1 MDTDSIYRLGI
12 TNIQTLKVTIEEV
25 DEKYVVKSVIFPEMK
40 AEDSDRQEAIWKFS
54 NLAHR
59 FLSERDK
66 CGNGLVESL
75 KLENERLNN
84 LADKK

>member
-1 MDTDSIYRLGI
+1 MDENPVYRLGI
-12 TNIQTLKVTIEEV
+12 ANIQTLKVAVEEANG
-25 DEKYVVKSVIFPEMK
+25 EYIVKSIVFPEIK
-40 AEDSDRQEAIWKFS
+40 AKDSDRQEAIWKFS

-59 FLSERDK
+59 FLSERDE

-75 KLENERLNN
+75 KLENERLKN